1 MLENSCLPQVFLE
14 PQGLFINHFSKLILS
29 DETMVIPI
37 KDTQFSYH
45 AEADKSSRQ
54 PLSVGN
60 WNGNMHIDARGDT

>member
-1 MLENSCLPQVFLE
+1 
-14 PQGLFINHFSKLILS
+14 
-29 DETMVIPI
+29 MVIPI

-60 WNGNMHIDARGDT
+60 